1 MTPRFAPAIGLAAIA
16 AVSTV
21 PERAHAATIVALGAS
36 HTYGKGVSRTEAY
49 PAQLE
54 ALLRARG
61 LDVRV
66 INAGINGDTTG
77 SMISRVDRA
86 VPNGTAM
93 VILQPGGNDQRKG
106 ASGDRTENIAAIQ
119 SRLNGRGIKV
129 VMLENSMFR
138 GLPKQ
143 PDGQHLTPQGYRM
156 LAETLLPQVA
166 GALGR

>member
-1 MTPRFAPAIGLAAIA
+1 MTPRLAFAIGLAAIA
-16 AVSTV
+16 LVSTALD
-21 PERAHAATIVALGAS
+21 PGYAATIVAFGAS

-61 LDVRV
+61 HDARV

-77 SMISRVDRA
+77 SMVNRVDRA
-86 VPNGTAM
+86 VPNGTAV

-106 ASGDRTENIAAIQ
+106 AGGDRAANIAAIQ

-156 LAETLLPQVA
+156 LAEALLSQVA
-166 GALGR
+166 TALGR